1 MVGALTLA
9 TMLGAWVPGPA
20 DAQST
25 RPLVRTEIAALL
37 SRLQASGCQFNR
49 NGKWYKGAEANAF
62 LAQKFAM
69 LDAHGGASSTEQ
81 FIDLAASKSGTSGQP
96 YRVRCDPAPA
106 VESNVWLRDQLSA
119 LRQDAIGARP

>member
-1 MVGALTLA
+1 MGARTRRCTVHEAARQDGDRSVAGPLA
-9 TMLGAWVPGPA
+9 DL
-20 DAQST
+20 
-25 RPLVRTEIAALL
+25 R
-37 SRLQASGCQFNR
+37 GCQFNR
-49 NGKWYKGAEANAF
+49 NGKWYKGAEAHAF

-69 LDAHGGASSTEQ
+69 LDAQGGASSTEQ

-96 YRVRCDPAPA
+96 YRVRCNPAAA